1 MLRPVLRPAAKYAAG
16 RSTGRSTQIAARWP
30 HGFLCVR
37 TRNSIMIYLK
47 IINLNDALI
56 YSYYNCMT
64 IGNAFLPFCHRPR
77 AADAAADVAANYERL
92 NAFLV

>member
-1 MLRPVLRPAAKYAAG
+1 
-16 RSTGRSTQIAARWP
+16 
-30 HGFLCVR
+30 
-37 TRNSIMIYLK
+37 MIYLK

-77 AADAAADVAANYERL
+77 AADASE
-92 NAFLV
+92 